1 MPHDT
6 LRGDEHQQQ
15 DNTSNSTAADD
26 MSTGGLSP
34 TALLLL
40 RSEQPL
46 LFARQ
51 QLSRQ
56 MSDDGSV
63 TPSAASQASSS
74 SSGGDASPAAGAEAM
89 AAHDPAIAYDYDTA
103 SSVGDTTTGSERMEV
118 AVSPI
123 AAAIERGSSFFR
135 RSGSSS
141 AVDSS
146 PSAPM
151 TFPPSPPSLTGR
163 SESMSALAPTKESK
177 TSGGGGGSALRIFS
191 SPADELA
198 MKAILSPPHLRATSS
213 TGKLAD
219 ANGANNS
226 NSTPPSGSAAAVTN
240 ANGGRNAFTAT
251 AAAFEATSTNI
262 FEQGAK
268 LLFRGGSSA
277 AAAVTA
283 NKASSGSIVE
293 EDLAKLNNN
302 ILVSHPTLPPPPFAN
317 MFACDNCRE
326 DIGTLLS
333 KGRHH
338 CRNCG
343 GSFCADCSSKFIIV
357 PFQVYLT
364 RGEQRVCDGC
374 YHRIKDFQGQ
384 AQSTQ
389 VTWSG
394 LQPPQSDVFTQ
405 DFELPRSEAP
415 VTIFNC
421 SLFMDFSPFYGH
433 LFLTREHLCFKGYK
447 GHKIKIPFAKIVSL
461 IKPQFY
467 YINALQVK
475 TRRREKFFFAEFNG
489 LRDLAFLRMDQL
501 IRAYQEGKK
510 QFVQVSPDDLV
521 QQAMVRRKSYK
532 LLVESSSGSSATSGP
547 KSTSFMSPA
556 ARKHEDLDN
565 FLSGKSTVGY
575 IDIDEESDEDG
586 GSGIESSSSHV
597 SRSRRESHA
606 TNRSSVLDDDSEDKK
621 SSASDEEVFE
631 PLPPDVPL
639 QKTTLLLDCELRADV
654 KDVFDL
660 LWNDGIG
667 QQFLFGS
674 MEKARDIDI
683 VVDKWQGITSE
694 NEQEVNRGFMISKEN
709 NFTLHRVV
717 KSQHPPRTSFPG
729 LPQYA
734 TCNRVQRFRLEKSS
748 NGGERWDRFV
758 ISDILRMAQIPF
770 SDYFEIETRWVFSR
784 DGKNYCHVQAGLNV
798 NFLKSTWF
806 KSQINSSTCSESK
819 EVLEK
824 WAKQAIEHLKE
835 HERDQRVTMG
845 RPVADAHSG
854 AETVAN
860 DDDQVSGDEKRYQSE
875 EAPVSPRSPRV
886 VEGLRRRSMSH
897 KSEYSSH
904 STAAASVS
912 GGEPGAYALSMRQF
926 LEAGSPPLVQWLVV
940 LVLLYCLML
949 IRFQQ
954 NQIHQLTATT
964 NVLLERLLQQQQQTG
979 STLTAASA
987 AGSVHEVCQ
996 QRMLEGASEALRQ
1009 FFERAQTP

>member
-1 MPHDT
+1 MPHAADASS
-6 LRGDEHQQQ
+6 GDEHQ
-15 DNTSNSTAADD
+15 SISTTADD
-26 MSTGGLSP
+26 MSTGRLSP

-46 LFARQ
+46 LFTRQ
-51 QLSRQ
+51 PNEQQ
-56 MSDDGSV
+56 KSDASV
-63 TPSAASQASSS
+63 TSSAASQASSDKS
-74 SSGGDASPAAGAEAM
+74 LTDEAVV
-89 AAHDPAIAYDYDTA
+89 ATEHDLAIAYDYDTPSAAEDTA
-103 SSVGDTTTGSERMEV
+103 SDGERRESVEV
-118 AVSPI
+118 PVSPI
-123 AAAIERGSSFFR
+123 ATSLGNFFR
-135 RSGSSS
+135 RSGSFSLESS
-141 AVDSS
+141 L
-146 PSAPM
+146 SAASM

-163 SESMSALAPTKESK
+163 SESMSALAPKDSK
-177 TSGGGGGSALRIFS
+177 TSGGGSSVLRIFS

-219 ANGANNS
+219 SNGNS
-226 NSTPPSGSAAAVTN
+226 SSAPPSGSAAVV
-240 ANGGRNAFTAT
+240 NGGRNAFTAT
-251 AAAFEATSTNI
+251 AAAFEATSSNI

-268 LLFRGGSSA
+268 LLFRGGNNA
-277 AAAVTA
+277 VAAVAA

-343 GSFCADCSSKFIIV
+343 GSFCADCSSKFITV

-374 YHRIKDFQGQ
+374 FHRIKDFQSQ

-394 LQPPQSDVFTQ
+394 LQPPQDDVFTQ
-405 DFELPRSEAP
+405 DFELPSSEIP

-510 QFVQVSPDDLV
+510 QFVQVSPGDLV

-532 LLVESSSGSSATSGP
+532 LLVESSSNSSTSVP
-547 KSTSFMSPA
+547 KSTSFMSPP
-556 ARKHEDLDN
+556 RKHDDLDN

-575 IDIDEESDEDG
+575 IDIDEESDEDDG
-586 GSGIESSSSHV
+586 EESSSA
-597 SRSRRESHA
+597 SRSRRGSHA
-606 TNRSSVLDDDSEDKK
+606 TNRSSVLDDDGEDKK

-639 QKTTLLLDCELRADV
+639 QKMTVLLDCELRADV
-654 KDVFDL
+654 KNVFDL

-683 VVDKWQGITSE
+683 LVDKWKAITSE
-694 NEQEVNRGFMISKEN
+694 NEQEVNRGFMISKESD
-709 NFTLHRVV
+709 FTLHRVV
-717 KSQHPPRTSFPG
+717 QSQHPPRTSFPG

-806 KSQINSSTCSESK
+806 KSQINSSTRSESK
-819 EVLEK
+819 EVLEN
-824 WAKQAIEHLKE
+824 WAKQAIEHLKV
-835 HERDQRVTMG
+835 HERDQRVPTR
-845 RPVADAHSG
+845 RPVADTQSASTVEAVAH
-854 AETVAN
+854 N
-860 DDDQVSGDEKRYQSE
+860 DDDQTGSEKRYQPE
-875 EAPVSPRSPRV
+875 EVRVSPRSPCMD
-886 VEGLRRRSMSH
+886 GLRRRSLSH
-897 KSEYSSH
+897 KSEHSSH
-904 STAAASVS
+904 SAPTSVA
-912 GGEPGAYALSMRQF
+912 GGEAEASAFSMRQF
-926 LEAGSPPLVQWLVV
+926 LEAGSSPLVQWLIV

-954 NQIHQLTATT
+954 NQIHQLTTTT
-964 NVLLERLLQQQQQTG
+964 NVLLERLLQQQQIGTPPL
-979 STLTAASA
+979 STTSA
-987 AGSVHEVCQ
+987 GTVHEVCQ
-996 QRMLEGASEALRQ
+996 QRVLEGASEALQQ
-1009 FFERAQTP
+1009 FFERAQTA

>member
-1 MPHDT
+1 MPHAANDAST
-6 LRGDEHQQQ
+6 SGDQQHEST
-15 DNTSNSTAADD
+15 TSTTTDD
-26 MSTGGLSP
+26 MSGGGLSP

-46 LFARQ
+46 HFASHQ
-51 QLSRQ
+51 QHQ
-56 MSDDGSV
+56 KKKKSDESV
-63 TPSAASQASSS
+63 TPSVASQANGAAAAADKSK
-74 SSGGDASPAAGAEAM
+74 ASAEAVVSGE
-89 AAHDPAIAYDYDTA
+89 HDPAIAYDFETPAATVEIATD
-103 SSVGDTTTGSERMEV
+103 SQRVESVDV
-118 AVSPI
+118 PVPVSPI
-123 AAAIERGSSFFR
+123 AAGLGSFFR
-135 RSGSSS
+135 RSGSFSLDSS
-141 AVDSS
+141 SS
-146 PSAPM
+146 PSM
-151 TFPPSPPSLTGR
+151 TFPPPSPALSGR
-163 SESMSALAPTKESK
+163 SESMSALASKDTK
-177 TSGGGGGSALRIFS
+177 TINGGGSSVLRIFS

-198 MKAILSPPHLRATSS
+198 MKAILSPPHLRTASS

-219 ANGANNS
+219 ANGTSNNS
-226 NSTPPSGSAAAVTN
+226 APPSGSAAI

-251 AAAFEATSTNI
+251 AAALEATSSNI

-268 LLFRGGSSA
+268 LLFRGGSST
-277 AAAVTA
+277 AAVVT

-293 EDLAKLNNN
+293 EDLAKLNNH

-343 GSFCADCSSKFIIV
+343 GSFCAECSSKVIIV

-374 YHRIKDFQGQ
+374 FHRIKDFQGQ

-394 LQPPQSDVFTQ
+394 LQPPQDDVFTQ
-405 DFELPRSEAP
+405 DFELPGSEAP

-532 LLVESSSGSSATSGP
+532 LLVESSSTSTSGP
-547 KSTSFMSPA
+547 KSTSFMSPPN
-556 ARKHEDLDN
+556 KHDDLDN
-565 FLSGKSTVGY
+565 FFSSKSTVGY
-575 IDIDEESDEDG
+575 IDIDEESDEDDE
-586 GSGIESSSSHV
+586 ESSA
-597 SRSRRESHA
+597 SRPCRGSHA
-606 TNRSSVLDDDSEDKK
+606 TTRSSVMDDDSEDKK

-631 PLPPDVPL
+631 PLAPDVPL
-639 QKTTLLLDCELRADV
+639 QKTTVLLDTELRADV

-667 QQFLFGS
+667 QQFLFGT

-683 VVDKWQGITSE
+683 LVEKWRAVTSE
-694 NEQEVNRGFMISKEN
+694 NEQEVNKGFMISKEN
-709 NFTLHRVV
+709 DFTLYRVV
-717 KSQHPPRTSFPG
+717 QSQHPPRTSFPG

-734 TCNRVQRFRLEKSS
+734 TCNRVQRFRLEKTS

-758 ISDILRMAQIPF
+758 ISDILRMARIPF

-806 KSQINSSTCSESK
+806 KSQINSSTRSESK
-819 EVLEK
+819 EVLEN
-824 WAKQAIEHLKE
+824 WAKQAIEHLKL
-835 HERDQRVTMG
+835 HERDQPVPR
-845 RPVADAHSG
+845 RPVADALS
-854 AETVAN
+854 AETVDAAAN
-860 DDDQVSGDEKRYQSE
+860 DDQAGDEKRYQHE
-875 EAPVSPRSPRV
+875 EAHGSPRSPRV
-886 VEGLRRRSMSH
+886 VDTRRRSLSH
-897 KSEYSSH
+897 KSELGSH
-904 STAAASVS
+904 STAGVT
-912 GGEPGAYALSMRQF
+912 GEGIPFSIRQF
-926 LEAGSPPLVQWLVV
+926 LEAGSSPLAQWFIV

-954 NQIHQLTATT
+954 NQIQQLTVTT
-964 NVLLERLLQQQQQTG
+964 NVLLEKLLQQQQQTI
-979 STLTAASA
+979 SSPLTTTT

-996 QRMLEGASEALRQ
+996 QRVLEGASEALRQ
-1009 FFERAQTP
+1009 FFERVQTP